1 MAGKSR
7 RHNPVPVSDLV
18 SGVLDPVLAKRAG
31 ITTSLIQSWDEIVG
45 ERLAAQSRPE
55 QIRWQRR
62 VGDDDPFEPA
72 TLVIACEAIAALHI
86 QHQTTEIMARI
97 NGFLGYSAIGRVRI
111 AQKPVSTAPAIRRK
125 KRVVTDDE
133 QRKIASTVA
142 GIEDDELREALRR
155 LGASVAAARK

>member
-55 QIRWQRR
+55 QIKWQRLAS
-62 VGDDDPFEPA
+62 DDDPFEPA
-72 TLVIACEAIAALHI
+72 TLVIACEAVAALHI
-86 QHQTTEIMARI
+86 QHQTTEITARI
-97 NGFLGYSAIGRVRI
+97 NGFLGYGAIGRVRI
-111 AQKPVSTAPAIRRK
+111 VQKPVSAAPVARRK
-125 KRVVTDDE
+125 KRVVTSEE
-133 QRKIASTVA
+133 QQKIAGAVA
-142 GIEDDELREALRR
+142 GIDDDELREALHR
-155 LGASVAAARK
+155 LGASVVASRK